1 MCRVCCGPAPRSDRV
16 CFACRLI
23 ARRLGTVLSPVLPVR
38 LCPLPGPL
46 YTVLMGYKEA
56 PVDEARARFGPI
68 VRALAAGFLG
78 AHAGCLTALT
88 GGAPDFVLP
97 VPSTKRPGGSPIA
110 RVPGLAADVESA
122 LPGARWTGLLARSSE
137 PVGHMRPSPRAFA
150 VPPTLRCR
158 VAGRRLVL
166 LDDTYVSG
174 SRAQSAAAALRR
186 AGAAAVVIVV
196 LGRVLRPDRVP
207 AHRDFLRRL
216 APDSAVGVELGDQA
230 GPCARCVQTV
240 APTE

>member
-1 MCRVCCGPAPRSDRV
+1 MRP
-16 CFACRLI
+16 
-23 ARRLGTVLSPVLPVR
+23 
-38 LCPLPGPL
+38 CPLPGPL

-56 PVDEARARFGPI
+56 PVDEARARFGPM
-68 VRALAAGFLG
+68 VRALAADFLT
-78 AHAGCLTALT
+78 AHADCLAALA
-88 GGAPDFVLP
+88 GGPPEFVLP
-97 VPSTKRPGGSPIA
+97 VPSTKRPGGAPIA

-137 PVGHMRPSPRAFA
+137 PVGHMRPSPRAFV
-150 VPPTLRCR
+150 VPPTLRSR
-158 VAGRRLVL
+158 VADRRLVL

-174 SRAQSAAAALRR
+174 SRAQSAACALRR

-196 LGRVLRPDRVP
+196 LGRVLRPDRVRT
-207 AHRDFLRRL
+207 HRDFLRGL
-216 APDSAVGVELGDQA
+216 PPGCAIGLEIGGGT